1 MMGSSEQSEE
11 EAKVSLVLSNIAE
24 RHGLKS
30 PTTVA
35 LAYVMNKAPYVFPII
50 GGRKVEVSDRNSGS
64 WNTMLITKALARK
77 HQGYRAQ
84 ADSGRN

>member
-35 LAYVMNKAPYVFPII
+35 LAYVMNKAPYVFPIV
-50 GGRKVEVSDRNSGS
+50 GGRKVEVSVHLQLRAFTGD
-64 WNTMLITKALARK
+64 LLTKTAPT
-77 HQGYRAQ
+77 
-84 ADSGRN
+84 